1 MKKLTMNGRQSGFT
15 LMEMIGV
22 MAVIAI
28 LAAVATPKIFDAIED
43 AQVSA
48 YVGEANQLKTAAA
61 RYFKDTGQWPRH
73 IPTHADS
80 QYHNLMVNDAD
91 GNGAPIL
98 GWDGPYLDKELTNQ
112 ITKGGYQDVIYTNST
127 NYSCDVDGD
136 GNRDG
141 FFLVYRADSISDE
154 MAKKISNIIDGDG
167 TVTTGNK
174 SWKAAGKVK
183 RYGTNSD
190 STSILLYCLN

>member
-1 MKKLTMNGRQSGFT
+1 MKNVIMNSRASGFT

-48 YVGEANQLKTAAA
+48 YVGEANQLKTAVA
-61 RYFKDTGQWPRH
+61 RYFKDTGKWPRH
-73 IPTHADS
+73 IPSNADS
-80 QYHNLMVNDAD
+80 RYHNLMVNDAD

-127 NYSCDVDGD
+127 NYNCDIDGD

-141 FFLVYRADSISDE
+141 FFLVYRADSISDD

-183 RYGTNSD
+183 RYGANSD
-190 STSILLYCLN
+190 HASILLYCLN